1 MDSGK
6 IIETVLMEINR
17 SVSGISHK
25 SLEAL
30 VEAVNREKRIFCD
43 GVGRSRLKAEGF
55 AMRLIQMGFTA
66 LVVGEATT
74 PAITRDD
81 MLLICSASGETPM
94 LVEHA
99 AKAKKVGAAVMLI
112 TTSETSSLAVLSDFV
127 ITIDAS
133 SKTTRSDASVQP
145 MGSLF
150 EQSIAILLD
159 IIVLCLMEKHGISSD
174 DMYRNHSNLE

>member
-1 MDSGK
+1 
-6 IIETVLMEINR
+6 MEINR

-30 VEAVNREKRIFCD
+30 VEAVNREKRIFGD

>member
-1 MDSGK
+1 MNSGK
-6 IIETVLMEINR
+6 IIETVLREINR
-17 SVSGISHK
+17 SVSGVSHE

-30 VEAVNREKRIFCD
+30 VNAVNREKRIFCD

-81 MLLICSASGETPM
+81 ILLICSASGETPM

-99 AKAKKVGAAVMLI
+99 AKAKKVGAAIMLI
-112 TTSETSSLAVLSDFV
+112 TTSEASSLAVLSD
-127 ITIDAS
+127 
-133 SKTTRSDASVQP
+133 SVQP

-150 EQSIAILLD
+150 EQSTAILLD

>member
-1 MDSGK
+1 MNYINLRKYYSETLGQSALSVIHLENGVRTEFLNTRIPVEDRPVYLRLYVQGRQSWFEWSYDGEKYEK
-6 IIETVLMEINR
+6 I
-17 SVSGISHK
+17 G
-25 SLEAL
+25 
-30 VEAVNREKRIFCD
+30 
-43 GVGRSRLKAEGF
+43 
-55 AMRLIQMGFTA
+55 
-66 LVVGEATT
+66 
-74 PAITRDD
+74 
-81 MLLICSASGETPM
+81 CSASGETPM

-99 AKAKKVGAAVMLI
+99 AKAKKVGAAIMLI
-112 TTSETSSLAVLSDFV
+112 TTSEASSLAVLSDSM

-150 EQSIAILLD
+150 EQSTAILLD

>member
-1 MDSGK
+1 M
-6 IIETVLMEINR
+6 
-17 SVSGISHK
+17 
-25 SLEAL
+25 
-30 VEAVNREKRIFCD
+30 NREKRIFCD
-43 GVGRSRLKAEGF
+43 GAGRSRLKAEGF
-55 AMRLIQMGFTA
+55 AMRLTQMGFTA

-74 PAITRDD
+74 PAITGDD
-81 MLLICSASGETPM
+81 ILLICSASGETPM

-99 AKAKKVGAAVMLI
+99 AKAKAVGAAVMLI
-112 TTSETSSLAVLSDFV
+112 TADAASSLAALSDSM